1 MKLLLI
7 GRNGQLGWEL
17 ERSLAP
23 LGHVVALGREDADL
37 SRPDRLP
44 ELINEIKPDVVV
56 NAAAYTAVDKAES
69 EPKLASTINAD
80 AVGAIAEGARDIGA
94 LFVHFSTD
102 YVFDG
107 KKADPYVETDAPG
120 PLNEYGRGKLAGERA
135 TEAAGGD
142 WLIFRTS
149 WVYAARGANFLQ
161 TMLRLAQERETLRVV
176 ADQYGA
182 PTAARMI
189 ADLTAHAIRQSVR
202 ERDSGVFESGV
213 FHMTAK
219 GSTSW
224 FGFASQIIDAF
235 GAGRP
240 GRVLTRSIEPIASS
254 EYVTAAQRPRN
265 SLLDN
270 GKLERRFGLFRQDWD
285 AYLPLVLHEVLDS
298 GCR

>member
-1 MKLLLI
+1 MKLLVI
-7 GRNGQLGWEL
+7 GRGGQVGWEL
-17 ERSLAP
+17 TRSLAP

-44 ELINEIKPDVVV
+44 VLISEIKPDVVV

-69 EPKLASTINAD
+69 EAKLASTINAD
-80 AVGAIAEGARDIGA
+80 AVGALAEGARDIGA

-107 KKADPYVETDAPG
+107 KKADPYAETDAPG
-120 PLNEYGRGKLAGERA
+120 PLNEYGRGKLAGEKA
-135 TEAAGGD
+135 IEAAGGD
-142 WLIFRTS
+142 WLVFRTS
-149 WVYAARGANFLQ
+149 WVYAARGSNFFQ

-189 ADLTAHAIRQSVR
+189 ADLTAHAIRQSAA
-202 ERDSGVFESGV
+202 ERKSGLFESGL
-213 FHMTAK
+213 FHMTAQ

-224 FGFASQIIDAF
+224 FAFASQIIDAF
-235 GAGRP
+235 ASACP

-254 EYVTAAQRPRN
+254 EYVTAAERPRN

-285 AYLPLVLHEVLDS
+285 TYLLLVLDEALAS
-298 GCR
+298 GSR